1 MYISDA
7 CKAASTTKKAI
18 EYYCEKG
25 LIKPAATE
33 NGYRLFSEE
42 DVARLKKI
50 SALRSMGVSVG
61 DIKELLEQNDVAAYR
76 RIAEKKGQE
85 LSKQNE
91 QYELFR
97 ELAASQDWTAICQKA
112 AMLEARRSVMDRL
125 MEAFPGFYGQL
136 LSLHFSR
143 FLHGTIQTED
153 QEAAYNE
160 ICEYLDGVS
169 LDIPDELKG
178 YLDEIEF
185 DAPQNADLAV
195 SDAIENPESYI
206 NEHRE
211 MIERYME
218 FKKSSEYMDSPGY
231 KLMQAL
237 KSFNQERGYN
247 SVFIPAMRRL
257 SREYDEYQKKLHEAD
272 KAFGESFTKL

>member
-1 MYISDA
+1 M
-7 CKAASTTKKAI
+7 
-18 EYYCEKG
+18 
-25 LIKPAATE
+25 
-33 NGYRLFSEE
+33 
-42 DVARLKKI
+42 
-50 SALRSMGVSVG
+50 
-61 DIKELLEQNDVAAYR
+61 
-76 RIAEKKGQE
+76 
-85 LSKQNE
+85 
-91 QYELFR
+91 
-97 ELAASQDWTAICQKA
+97 
-112 AMLEARRSVMDRL
+112 
-125 MEAFPGFYGQL
+125 
-136 LSLHFSR
+136 
-143 FLHGTIQTED
+143 
-153 QEAAYNE
+153 
-160 ICEYLDGVS
+160 S
-169 LDIPDELKG
+169 LDIPDELKC

-185 DAPQNADLAV
+185 DAPQSADLAV

-206 NEHRE
+206 DEHRE